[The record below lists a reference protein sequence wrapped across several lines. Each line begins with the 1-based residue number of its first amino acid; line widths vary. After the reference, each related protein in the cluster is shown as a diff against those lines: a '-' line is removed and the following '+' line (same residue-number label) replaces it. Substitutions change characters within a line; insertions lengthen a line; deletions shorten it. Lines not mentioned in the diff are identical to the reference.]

1 MTVRIGSIV
10 IGGTALVAVA
20 AVLGLA
26 LGLLYAWVINPV
38 QWTDA
43 TPDLLRADYQTD
55 YLKAAIDSYSVN
67 RDVDLAVSRY
77 QSLGAAGP
85 TTLAAIQADPGE
97 VSPAAVEEFAA
108 TVTLY
113 PTTPGATP
121 SATAAPPTTSI
132 TQYLLPVCGVTL
144 VLGLLLGGVLLIRS
158 RSGRRAP
165 REAER
170 YGLPEPGE
178 DRVPY
183 EVSSPPSR
191 PAGLDRPPLA
201 TFRTTYTLGDDLYDD
216 SFSIE
221 SATGD
226 FLGECGVGIGD
237 LIGVGHQIG
246 VFGAV
251 HGQTRRVCLLE
262 GVAPDGGR
270 WHLAGDRHQR
280 RRVHQR
286 VLERGDQVGRPR
298 SRSGHDHTDPATGLG
313 EALGHMSGSLFVS
326 CQDVADRAVDQGV
339 IGGENGA
346 AGHPEHDVN
355 PFVLEAAK

>member
-1 MTVRIGSIV
+1 METIKEVSQRKWV
-10 IGGTALVAVA
+10 PVAAA

-26 LGLLYAWVINPV
+26 VGLLYAWVINPV

-43 TPDLLRADYQTD
+43 TPALLRADYQTD

-113 PTTPGATP
+113 PTTPGTTP

-237 LIGVGHQIG
+237 LIGVGEPKKVSAFEVWLFDKNDIQTVTKVLMSRYSHQDDATRNRMAAKGDPILAEP
-246 VFGAV
+246 GAV
-251 HGQTRRVCLLE
+251 VTLE
-262 GVAPDGGR
+262 TASLMVEARIVDLTYGGGALPADSFFERITIELRAASKLGVD
-270 WHLAGDRHQR
+270 
-280 RRVHQR
+280 
-286 VLERGDQVGRPR
+286 
-298 SRSGHDHTDPATGLG
+298 
-313 EALGHMSGSLFVS
+313 
-326 CQDVADRAVDQGV
+326 
-339 IGGENGA
+339 
-346 AGHPEHDVN
+346 
-355 PFVLEAAK
+355 

>member
-43 TPDLLRADYQTD
+43 TPDLLRADYQAD

-237 LIGVGHQIG
+237 LIGVGEPKKVSAFEVWLFDKNDIQTVTKVLMSRYSHQDDASRNRMAAKGDPILAEP
-246 VFGAV
+246 GAV
-251 HGQTRRVCLLE
+251 VTLE
-262 GVAPDGGR
+262 TASLMVEARIVDLTYGGGALPADSFFERITIELRAASKLGVD
-270 WHLAGDRHQR
+270 
-280 RRVHQR
+280 
-286 VLERGDQVGRPR
+286 
-298 SRSGHDHTDPATGLG
+298 
-313 EALGHMSGSLFVS
+313 
-326 CQDVADRAVDQGV
+326 
-339 IGGENGA
+339 
-346 AGHPEHDVN
+346 
-355 PFVLEAAK
+355 

>member
-1 MTVRIGSIV
+1 METIKEVSQRKWV
-10 IGGTALVAVA
+10 PVA
-20 AVLGLA
+20 AAAALGLA
-26 LGLLYAWVINPV
+26 VGLLYAWVINPV

-43 TPDLLRADYQTD
+43 TPALLRADYQTD

-85 TTLAAIQADPGE
+85 GTLAAIQADPGE

-113 PTTPGATP
+113 PATPGTP
-121 SATAAPPTTSI
+121 TAAPPTTSI

-183 EVSSPPSR
+183 EVPSSPSR

-237 LIGVGHQIG
+237 LIGVGEPKKVSAFEVWLFDKNDIQTVTKVLMSRYSHHDDATRNRMAAKGDPILAEP
-246 VFGAV
+246 GAV
-251 HGQTRRVCLLE
+251 VTLE
-262 GVAPDGGR
+262 TASLMVEARIVDLTYGGGALPAESFFERITIELRAASKLGVD
-270 WHLAGDRHQR
+270 
-280 RRVHQR
+280 
-286 VLERGDQVGRPR
+286 
-298 SRSGHDHTDPATGLG
+298 
-313 EALGHMSGSLFVS
+313 
-326 CQDVADRAVDQGV
+326 
-339 IGGENGA
+339 
-346 AGHPEHDVN
+346 
-355 PFVLEAAK
+355 

>member
-1 MTVRIGSIV
+1 METIKEVSQRKWV
-10 IGGTALVAVA
+10 PVA
-20 AVLGLA
+20 AAAALGLA
-26 LGLLYAWVINPV
+26 VGLLYAWVINPV

-43 TPDLLRADYQTD
+43 TPALLRADYQTD

-113 PTTPGATP
+113 PTTPGTTP
-121 SATAAPPTTSI
+121 SATTAPPTSSI

-144 VLGLLLGGVLLIRS
+144 VLGLLLGGVLLIRN

-170 YGLPEPGE
+170 YGLPESGE

-183 EVSSPPSR
+183 EGPPPSSR

-237 LIGVGHQIG
+237 LIGVGEPKKVSAFEVWLFDKNDIQTVTKVLMSRYSHQDDATRNRMAAKGDPILAEP
-246 VFGAV
+246 GAV
-251 HGQTRRVCLLE
+251 VTLE
-262 GVAPDGGR
+262 TASLMVEARIVDLTYGGGALPAESFFERITIELRAASKLGVD
-270 WHLAGDRHQR
+270 
-280 RRVHQR
+280 
-286 VLERGDQVGRPR
+286 
-298 SRSGHDHTDPATGLG
+298 
-313 EALGHMSGSLFVS
+313 
-326 CQDVADRAVDQGV
+326 
-339 IGGENGA
+339 
-346 AGHPEHDVN
+346 
-355 PFVLEAAK
+355 